1 MREGG
6 EEQKKGRW
14 RLSARARDKTERE
27 REGKERARGERWL
40 NTVRSII
47 VCTTNCEIYDN
58 GRTKRRAAGEERECS
73 KKS

>member
-1 MREGG
+1 MRGGG

-14 RLSARARDKTERE
+14 RLSARAGDKTERE
-27 REGKERARGERWL
+27 REGKGRARARWL

-73 KKS
+73 KQS